1 MNLNAYERIHLGLF
15 VLLRLLCFLFSGR
28 LYLYASRSTHGLSEN
43 AEDNFLVF
51 FTGGYWQ
58 QLLYFL
64 LLPRKKRQSLPLAR
78 KKNNKQTKHKLEDT
92 LQQNAG
98 YRADR
103 PGNTSVCTKNNGT
116 LSILHWQSYLYSIVE
131 VKLQIGSLTWHYPPP
146 SCPSG
151 KPSWPG
157 LPRTLPSLEPGWWI
171 AGKVGPTRSLAPQ
184 HPHSLQ
190 RERPPRLRCN

>member
-1 MNLNAYERIHLGLF
+1 MNLHAYERIHLGLF

-78 KKNNKQTKHKLEDT
+78 KKNNKQTKQINLKILCYRMLVIGPIGLET
-92 LQQNAG
+92 HQFVLTTMEHYQF
-98 YRADR
+98 Y
-103 PGNTSVCTKNNGT
+103 
-116 LSILHWQSYLYSIVE
+116 
-131 VKLQIGSLTWHYPPP
+131 IGRVI
-146 SCPSG
+146 C
-151 KPSWPG
+151 
-157 LPRTLPSLEPGWWI
+157 I
-171 AGKVGPTRSLAPQ
+171 
-184 HPHSLQ
+184 
-190 RERPPRLRCN
+190 